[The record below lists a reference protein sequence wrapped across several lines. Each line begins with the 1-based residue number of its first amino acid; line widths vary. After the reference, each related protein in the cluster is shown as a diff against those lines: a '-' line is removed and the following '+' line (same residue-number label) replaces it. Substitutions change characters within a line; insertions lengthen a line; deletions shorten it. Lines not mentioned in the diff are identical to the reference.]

1 MLTPPRV
8 VAHNFVL
15 FAAVYTKLIEF
26 RVCWLC
32 RYRHVYGDPISD
44 ALIVLIV
51 RSYIPATMMR
61 QCVRYKVTIEEFRK
75 DCRTDF

>member
-26 RVCWLC
+26 RACWLC
-32 RYRHVYGDPISD
+32 RYRHI
-44 ALIVLIV
+44 
-51 RSYIPATMMR
+51 
-61 QCVRYKVTIEEFRK
+61 
-75 DCRTDF
+75 